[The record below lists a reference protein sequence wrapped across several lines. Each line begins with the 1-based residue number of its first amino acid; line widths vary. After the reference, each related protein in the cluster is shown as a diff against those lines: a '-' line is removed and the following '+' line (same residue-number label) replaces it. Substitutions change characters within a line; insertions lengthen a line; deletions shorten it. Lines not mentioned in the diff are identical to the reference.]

1 LRSTRAWLPRDLE
14 VLRPVFERMRT
25 EGPDFLHKNAALA
38 NEVRRTL
45 ADIDEIESHLNRAGA
60 AIEKAQALAAKH
72 RARLAA
78 LCDGAAVGRKMP
90 GRPDARTSG
99 ANGNGTLE
107 LQQANS
113 QEERT

>member
-1 LRSTRAWLPRDLE
+1 
-14 VLRPVFERMRT
+14 M

-38 NEVRRTL
+38 DEVRRTL
-45 ADIDEIESHLNRAGA
+45 ADIDEIESHLKKAGA
-60 AIEKAQALAAKH
+60 AIEKAQTLAVNY
-72 RARLAA
+72 RARLAG
-78 LCDGAAVGRKMP
+78 LCGGAAVGRKMP

-107 LQQANS
+107 LQQATL